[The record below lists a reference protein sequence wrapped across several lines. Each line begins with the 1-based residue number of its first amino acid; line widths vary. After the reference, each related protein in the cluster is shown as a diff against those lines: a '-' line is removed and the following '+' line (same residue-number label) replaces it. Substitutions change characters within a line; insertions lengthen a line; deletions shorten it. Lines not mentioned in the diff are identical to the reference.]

1 MLKGPKTFQTSLM
14 HSQRTTKSGSNP
26 SCDLFTQ
33 LNGLLVSRM
42 DSGGNVFPVI
52 VLGSNS
58 EANNRYFLEIC
69 RPLKKRNY
77 ER

>member
-1 MLKGPKTFQTSLM
+1 MPYQHPLKVEIV
-14 HSQRTTKSGSNP
+14 HSQMTTKSGSNP
-26 SCDLFTQ
+26 SCDLFTR

-42 DSGGNVFPVI
+42 DSGGKVFPVI

-58 EANNRYFLEIC
+58 EGNSRYFLKIC

>member
-1 MLKGPKTFQTSLM
+1 MLKGPKPFQTSLV

-42 DSGGNVFPVI
+42 DSGGKVFPVI

-58 EANNRYFLEIC
+58 EGNSRYFLKIC
-69 RPLKKRNY
+69 RPLKKK
-77 ER
+77 EL

>member
-1 MLKGPKTFQTSLM
+1 MLKGPKPFQISLV

-26 SCDLFTQ
+26 SCDLFTR

-42 DSGGNVFPVI
+42 DSGGKVFPVI

-58 EANNRYFLEIC
+58 EGNSRYFLKIC